1 MTSVKANIPQP
12 RKPRGNATPITSAL
26 LESLLTTP
34 QPDANDT
41 IDLPI
46 ADDIGV
52 VASSDAPAE
61 APTGQLSPELH
72 DEQLSA
78 IQAKIRSDRDLREAG
93 EHASDEE
100 IAAATLHADNNDI
113 PQPQTRL
120 SAPAVKPYI
129 PKPTP
134 DGAILQP
141 QPKPED
147 FVFPPPSTPPPAVVI
162 PKPATRTSIAKRL
175 SIQELLNAEMPQPIP
190 PQTPEE
196 K

>member
-1 MTSVKANIPQP
+1 
-12 RKPRGNATPITSAL
+12 
-26 LESLLTTP
+26 LTTP
-34 QPDANDT
+34 QQDESGT
-41 IDLPI
+41 IDAPNV
-46 ADDIGV
+46 DDFV
-52 VASSDAPAE
+52 VATPSDRGEE

-72 DEQLSA
+72 DEQMSA
-78 IQAKIRSDRDLREAG
+78 IQAKMQSEPPRPASSED
-93 EHASDEE
+93 ASDDE
-100 IAAATLHADNNDI
+100 IAAASLTDDNHLI

-120 SAPAVKPYI
+120 PAPAVKPYV

-134 DGAILQP
+134 EGSILQP

-147 FVFPPPSTPPPAVVI
+147 FIFPPPPTPQEV

-175 SIQELLNAEMPQPIP
+175 SIQELLSTEMPQPTP